1 MGIFEW
7 PDVRYT
13 YQLQHQKAEF
23 QMGALYFFPKTGY
36 DSGTNFSRGD
46 RDASQVHPVGH
57 DRYELL
63 YSLE

>member
-36 DSGTNFSRGD
+36 PR
-46 RDASQVHPVGH
+46 
-57 DRYELL
+57 
-63 YSLE
+63 

>member
-23 QMGALYFFPKTGY
+23 QTAAPDKKT
-36 DSGTNFSRGD
+36 S
-46 RDASQVHPVGH
+46 
-57 DRYELL
+57 
-63 YSLE
+63 